1 MKSWILGSLLI
12 LTLTVTAGSNA
23 NAGFLDKLKKD
34 LGEATSKATGSNSS
48 SQTGALSLDQITEG
62 LREALKVGTETVVGQ
77 IGANDGYN
85 ADPDIHI
92 PLPEKMQQA
101 QSFLRKFGLSS
112 MADDVEMRLNR
123 GAEAAAPKTKE
134 IIWAAI
140 RDMTMEDARAIY
152 DGPDDAATQ
161 YFKKVATPELT
172 QTVRP
177 IIDQSLKDVGAIA
190 SYDALMAEY
199 KNYPFVPDIKSD
211 LTEHATALA
220 LEGLFHYLAIEEAA
234 IRNNPVKRTTE
245 ILTTVFGI

>member
-1 MKSWILGSLLI
+1 MCKFLMSGLVIFLLSATMGS
-12 LTLTVTAGSNA
+12 AA
-23 NAGFLDKLKKD
+23 NAGFFDKLKKD
-34 LGEATSKATGSNSS
+34 LGEATSKVTDSGSS
-48 SQTGALSLDQITEG
+48 SDDGSLSLDQITEG
-62 LREALKVGTETVVGQ
+62 LRDALKVGTETVVGQ

-101 QSFLRKFGLSS
+101 QSFLKKFGLSS
-112 MADDVEMRLNR
+112 MADELEERLNR
-123 GAEAAAPKTKE
+123 GAEAAAPKTKD
-134 IIWAAI
+134 IIWKAI
-140 RDMTMEDARAIY
+140 SDMSIEDAQTIY

-161 YFKKVATPELT
+161 YFKKVSTADLT
-172 QTVRP
+172 ETVRP

-190 SYDALMAEY
+190 AYDALMAEY
-199 KNYPFVPDIKSD
+199 KTYPFVPDIKSD
-211 LTEHATALA
+211 LTNHATALA